1 MRARSGKS
9 VNPATGDALA
19 DVGNSDLSVFLEDVK
34 RARAAQKE
42 WRAKSYSERARE
54 IGKVKAFLAEH
65 AEECAEVVARCN
77 GKTRMDALATE
88 VLPCI
93 MACDYYAANAAS
105 VLAPHHCTGGS
116 ILFANKRTT
125 VQYAPVGVVGII
137 SPWNYPFSIPFGE
150 VVMGLMAG
158 NAVLL
163 KVATCTVLCG
173 DFIARCMAAAD
184 FPEGLFQ
191 HIVGSGGK
199 VGSLMLSGQGKGV
212 DKLFFTGSVQV
223 GKDLMRIAA
232 DSLTPL
238 SLELGG
244 KDPMIVLEDAD
255 LERAA
260 NGACWAGYQNAGQSC
275 GGVERVYV
283 QRSVFDRFVEIFA
296 AKTSALRHGV
306 DTDHNVDIG
315 SMTTKSQLE
324 TVRKQ
329 VDAAVADGAVIVA
342 QSQPV
347 GDCSKGYFYPAT
359 LVTNV
364 NHDMLLMREET
375 FGPVV
380 PVMPFDT
387 IEEAIDL
394 ANDSDLALTSSV
406 WTNNSKLARTISEQI
421 ESGITTVNDHLYTH
435 GMSETPWGGWKYS
448 GLGRTH
454 GEHGLREMCN
464 AKAINTDLVPAW
476 LAPRNIWWYPFSKRT
491 YDGIL
496 AGVKFVAPASIFSWL
511 GSIATLL
518 PFALGTML
526 TPWNAPGQP
535 RSSTTPR
542 LLFLA
547 ALVLVP
553 TLAIGAAIY
562 SRGRE

>member
-1 MRARSGKS
+1 MAGVTKS
-9 VNPATGDALA
+9 TNPATGEALA
-19 DVGNSDLSVFLEDVK
+19 EVPNSDLGRFEESVRE
-34 RARAAQKE
+34 ARTAQKE
-42 WRAKSYSERARE
+42 WKRKTFSERARE
-54 IGKVKAFLAEH
+54 IAKVKAYLAEH
-65 AEECAEVVARCN
+65 AEECADVIAKCN

-93 MACDYYAANAAS
+93 MACDYYAANAGS
-105 VLAPHHCTGGS
+105 VLAPHTCRGGS
-116 ILFANKRTT
+116 ILFANKSTT
-125 VQYAPVGVVGII
+125 VQYTPVGVVGII

-184 FPEGLFQ
+184 FPPGLFQ
-191 HIVGSGGK
+191 HVVGSGGK
-199 VGSLMLSGQGKGV
+199 VGSLMLAGQGKGV
-212 DKLFFTGSVQV
+212 DKVFFTGSVQV

-283 QRSVFDRFVEIFA
+283 HSSVFQQFVDILA
-296 AKTSALRHGV
+296 AKTQALRHGV
-306 DTDHNVDIG
+306 DVDHEVDIG
-315 SMTTKSQLE
+315 CMTTRSQLE
-324 TVRKQ
+324 TVKKQ
-329 VDAAVADGAVIVA
+329 VDGAVAEGAVIVA

-359 LVTNV
+359 LVTNI

-375 FGPVV
+375 FGPVI

-387 IEEAIDL
+387 IEEAVDL

-406 WTNNSKLARTISEQI
+406 WTNNAKLARRISEQI

-464 AKAINTDLVPAW
+464 AKAINTDMVPAW
-476 LAPRNIWWYPFSKRT
+476 LAPRNIWWYPFSKKT

-496 AGVKFVAPASIFSWL
+496 AGVKFVAPSNVFSWL
-511 GSIATLL
+511 GSVATLL

-526 TPWNAPGQP
+526 TPWNVEGMPK
-535 RSSTTPR
+535 RSSSAR

-547 ALVLVP
+547 ALLLVP
-553 TLAIGAAIY
+553 VAIGGAY
-562 SRGRE
+562 SPRQ